1 MLFSLLKI
9 ERAGGIVNIE
19 MGVLFGAIGTIVGI
33 IGAITVMKK
42 DSRADGESAAQ
53 TKTKLDYISKG
64 VDDIRID
71 QRAQA
76 TKLELF
82 NEKLIRVE
90 ESTKQAHKRI
100 NEITKEEV

>member
-1 MLFSLLKI
+1 MS
-9 ERAGGIVNIE
+9 
-19 MGVLFGAIGTIVGI
+19 VLFAAVGAVIGI

-42 DSRADGESAAQ
+42 DSRADGEYSAETKAQ
-53 TKTKLDYISKG
+53 LNYISKG

-71 QRAQA
+71 QRSQA
-76 TKLELF
+76 TKLEIF